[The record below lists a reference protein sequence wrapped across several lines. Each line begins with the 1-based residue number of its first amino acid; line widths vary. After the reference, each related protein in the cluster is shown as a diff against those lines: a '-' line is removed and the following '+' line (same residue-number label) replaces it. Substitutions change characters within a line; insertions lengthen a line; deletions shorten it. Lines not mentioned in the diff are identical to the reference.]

1 MLLGFS
7 YIEQQKTLESLK
19 DKTYDLLVIGGGIN
33 GVGVA
38 RDAALRGMSVL
49 CVEKDDLASGTS
61 SRSSKLVHGGLR
73 YLENLEFGLV
83 FEALNERT
91 KLLKMAPHLVHPL
104 RFILPLYE
112 GDRVSPFKMK
122 MGMVLYDMLS
132 LFKAPKSHEYL
143 SSEDTLGRVKQL
155 KSAQLKGSFIYSDAY
170 MDDDRLVI
178 ETARH
183 AHSCGADFL
192 SFIEA
197 QEVNFESLG
206 KGVKTIQIKEI
217 ESQEAHTVKAR
228 HIVSTV
234 GAWTDQVA
242 PQLLPEWKAQMRPT
256 KGIHL
261 TLSRLDFPIEDAVVM
276 AADQQKRIIFAI
288 PRHEMVIVGTT
299 DTDFTGDPA
308 KVCVE
313 KEDVDYLLDVIKEYF
328 PKSKVTKDTL
338 TATYAGVRPLVDD
351 GSGSESKVSREHIII
366 SDPRGV
372 TFLIGGKYTTF
383 RVMAEQT
390 MKRVLTHF
398 SKEERKLYK
407 KANTAVPINPKV
419 TPSSF
424 KEALSRIREIEDKT
438 GLTHLQCKML
448 VERHG
453 LEAWDIIEYGPY
465 KYIWEYEAAHAIRN
479 TYCHRLLD
487 FYVRR
492 VPLFLSKKDHGFKFL
507 NRIGKVFQQYYAWD
521 QERLDQEKKLL
532 FEYYNRESKW
542 KGLTG
547 TISTDKIEYI

>member
-1 MLLGFS
+1 MSFS
-7 YIEQQKTLESLK
+7 FKEQQTTLESLK
-19 DKTYDLLVIGGGIN
+19 DKTYDLLIIGGGIN

-38 RDAALRGMSVL
+38 RDAAMRGMSVL
-49 CVEKDDLASGTS
+49 CVEQSDFASGTS

-73 YLENLEFGLV
+73 YLENFEFGLV

-104 RFILPLYE
+104 RFVIPLYA

-122 MGMVLYDMLS
+122 MGMVLYDLLS
-132 LFKAPKSHEYL
+132 LFKAPKSHEFL
-143 SSEDTLGRVKQL
+143 TAGQTTTRIKHLRSD
-155 KSAQLKGSFIYSDAY
+155 QLKGSFVYSDAY

-178 ETARH
+178 ETARNARQH
-183 AHSCGADFL
+183 GADFL
-192 SFIEA
+192 SFVKA
-197 QEVNFESLG
+197 RNLNSESLG
-206 KGVKTIQIKEI
+206 KDVKQIELLDTQ
-217 ESQEAHTVKAR
+217 SGQVHQVRAR

-234 GAWTDQVA
+234 GPWTDTVA
-242 PQLLPEWKAQMRPT
+242 ETLLPDWKPRMRPT
-256 KGIHL
+256 KGVHL
-261 TLSRLDFPIEDAVVM
+261 TLSRLDFPLEDAVVM

-288 PRHEMVIVGTT
+288 PRHEMVIIGTT
-299 DTDFTGDPA
+299 DTDYQGDPG
-308 KVCVE
+308 KVKTEKKDVE
-313 KEDVDYLLDVIKEYF
+313 YLLQIVKEYF
-328 PKSKVTKDTL
+328 PSAKVTEQTL
-338 TATYAGVRPLVDD
+338 TCTYSGVRPLVDD
-351 GSGSESKVSREHIII
+351 GSGTESKVSREHTIL

-372 TFLIGGKYTTF
+372 TFLMGGKYTTY
-383 RVMAEQT
+383 RIMARQT
-390 MKRVLTHF
+390 VDKVLTHF
-398 SKEERKLYK
+398 TKEERRNLR
-407 KANTAVPINPKV
+407 KATTTLPLNAKVNPQ
-419 TPSSF
+419 SF
-424 KEALSRIREIEDKT
+424 ADALSRIHEIENKT

-479 TYCHRLLD
+479 TYCTRLVD

-507 NRIGKVFQQYYAWD
+507 NRIGKIFKEYYDWD
-521 QERLDQEKKLL
+521 QERLDAEYQLL
-532 FEYYNRESKW
+532 FDHYNVESEW